1 MGTKGETRNVWTV
14 ILLTLVTCGIYG
26 IIWVYNTA
34 KEINAYLGEEKINPV
49 LALILC
55 FVPFG
60 ILYVFYVYND
70 ALKEMNAKAGLPQS
84 DNFVLWIIL
93 YFVAGISMYIF
104 EYQVQTELNQI
115 WEQPNFVG

>member
-34 KEINAYLGEEKINPV
+34 KEINGYLGEEKINPV